1 MAREI
6 VVRHRFTVDDYHRM
20 AEAGI
25 LAEDDRVEL
34 IEGEIVEM
42 SPVGRRRHACLDK
55 MTALLAGRLAG
66 RAIVRIQGPVRLSQ
80 FSEPQPDLLLLRP
93 RADYYASVDAGPD
106 DVLLLIEVADASLAY
121 DREVKAPLY
130 ARAGLAEYWI
140 LDLQSDRLLVFRDPD
155 PGAGRY
161 RCVDCL
167 ARDERIAPLAFPDL
181 EILVPDLSA

>member
-6 VVRHRFTVDDYHRM
+6 VLRHRFTVDDYHRM

-42 SPVGRRRHACLDK
+42 SPIGRRRQACLDK
-55 MTALLAGRLAG
+55 MTALLAGWLAG

-130 ARAGLAEYWI
+130 ARAGLTEYWI

-155 PGAGRY
+155 SGAGRY

-167 ARDERIAPLAFPDL
+167 AHDERIAPLAFPDL
-181 EILVPDLSA
+181 EILVADLLA